1 MLSQDTTFIF
11 MEHTLVTTEELLRT
25 NPELKALWE
34 KDRQIRLS
42 QPLRT
47 SEEAMA
53 QALEMKKAAG
63 LLASNLKSNVLQ
75 SGQAAMGV

>member
-1 MLSQDTTFIF
+1 MTYSNLNKTTF
-11 MEHTLVTTEELLRT
+11 MEHTIVTTEELLGT

-47 SEEAMA
+47 SEEFIA
-53 QALEMKKAAG
+53 QALEMKRVAG
-63 LLASNLKSNVLQ
+63 IISSPAT
-75 SGQAAMGV
+75 

>member
-1 MLSQDTTFIF
+1 
-11 MEHTLVTTEELLRT
+11 MEHTPVTTEELLRT

-63 LLASNLKSNVLQ
+63 LLVSNSKSNVLL
-75 SGQAAMGV
+75 GGHATMGA